1 MKTPEY
7 LGRYKIGKMIGH
19 GGMGVI
25 YSAKDDL
32 IGREVAIKIIDISDK
47 SRSVNLAK
55 VIERQF
61 EQEMRISGQLSN
73 HNVVTIYDA
82 GSESSFHYLVME
94 LLDGTTIDKMLRDD
108 EPGPEIRQKLEILI
122 QIGQALHYAHQ
133 RGIVHRDIKPSNI
146 MALNNGQ
153 VKIMDFGVAYAVDK
167 SDIELKEEQL
177 NIVGGTPYYMSP
189 EQINRSKV
197 DSKSDLFSLGV
208 VAYEFLTGKRPFT
221 AKNRTSLYEKI
232 LRQDPTP
239 IKELVSD
246 IPDSVASI
254 ITVCLNKDPDLRL
267 ASCQAFADQ
276 LDEILNESF
285 LESEGE
291 AITQETIN
299 ILKRYRESFA
309 FFYDLSN
316 AQIYKLLHVCQTH
329 NYKEGDVIFEEGSV
343 ARNMYLIISG
353 KVKIS
358 RKHAQNDS
366 VVILFLKQGDVFGEM
381 GIVDGGPRSASVIA
395 ETDCKVLSLHQV
407 SLLRCDEVT
416 AGKIYRNLATILSTK
431 LRITAERFD
440 DFSERSSI

>member
-1 MKTPEY
+1 MEVPEY
-7 LGRYKIGKMIGH
+7 LGRYKVGKMIAR

-25 YSAKDDL
+25 YNAKDDL
-32 IGREVAIKIIDISDK
+32 IGREVAIKIIDTSDK
-47 SRSVNLAK
+47 SRPKNLAK
-55 VIERQF
+55 IIKRQF

-82 GSESSFHYLVME
+82 GSADSIFYLVME
-94 LLDGTTIDKMLRDD
+94 LLDGTTIDKMLY
-108 EPGPEIRQKLEILI
+108 GGGSSIEIRQKLEILI
-122 QIGQALHYAHQ
+122 QVGQALHYAHQ

-146 MALNNGQ
+146 MVLKNGQ
-153 VKIMDFGVAYAVDK
+153 AKIMDFGVAYAVDK

-221 AKNRTSLYEKI
+221 AENRFSLYEKI
-232 LRQDPTP
+232 LRTDPVP
-239 IKELVSD
+239 IKELVRN
-246 IPDSVASI
+246 IPDKVAD
-254 ITVCLNKDPDLRL
+254 TVTLCLNKDPNLRL

-276 LDEILNESF
+276 LDEILHESF

-291 AITQETIN
+291 TITQETVN

-316 AQIYKLLHVCQTH
+316 TQIYKLLQVCQTRD
-329 NYKEGDVIFEEGSV
+329 YRKGDVIFEEGSV

-353 KVKIS
+353 KIRIS
-358 RKHAQNDS
+358 RKHNQNDS
-366 VVILFLKQGDVFGEM
+366 FVLLFLKQGDVFGEM
-381 GIVDGGPRSASVIA
+381 GIVDGGPRSATAIA

-407 SLLRCDEVT
+407 SLLRSDDAT

-431 LRITAERFD
+431 LRITAALVD
-440 DFSERSSI
+440 DFSDH